1 MKILEVCTS
10 KSWGG
15 MEMRTIKVSQSFIQS
30 GHDLTLL
37 CYPNSSLNI
46 EANQSSIKTI
56 TLPFSNGIHIY
67 LILKLKKFLIKEKFE
82 IIHLQYSRDL
92 RFVIPATEG
101 IKPKIPVVLTK
112 RIGSYIN
119 KKNFIHKYL
128 YSKVDLITTISEV
141 IKKNVIETCPVNP
154 DKVEVIYNGINI
166 REFQNA
172 FKYRNKIRQEL
183 NINEDE
189 ILIGMF
195 GRFSPGKGHEE
206 FLKAAKIISDKKFNA
221 KFIIVGKE
229 SYGEKNYANKIYNL
243 AKELELDNVVKFLGY
258 RKDIPELM
266 SAIDILTVPS
276 YAEAFGNVAIE
287 GMAAAKPVV
296 ATNTD
301 GLVEIVIEDET
312 GLQIPPQ
319 NSNALSETLIKLIS
333 DEELR
338 KRFGEAGLKRVI
350 DVFNEDIQMK
360 KLENR
365 FLELIEINSK

>member
-15 MEMRTIKVSQSFIQS
+15 MEMRTIKVSQSFLQL
-30 GHDLTLL
+30 GHELTLL
-37 CYPNSSLNI
+37 CYPNSSLHK
-46 EANQSSIKTI
+46 EANQLSIKTI
-56 TLPFSNGIHIY
+56 VLPFSNSIHFN
-67 LILKLKKFLIKEKFE
+67 LIIKLRKFLIKEQFD

-92 RFVIPATEG
+92 RFIIPAIEK
-101 IKPKIPVVLTK
+101 IKPKVPVVLTK

-119 KKNFIHKYL
+119 KRNFFHKYL
-128 YSKVDLITTISEV
+128 YSRVDLVTTISEV
-141 IKKNVIETCPVNP
+141 IKKNVIDTCPIDP
-154 DKVEVIYNGINI
+154 SKVEVIYNGINI
-166 REFQNA
+166 KEFQDALN
-172 FKYRNKIRQEL
+172 YREKIRQEL
-183 NINEDE
+183 NISKDE
-189 ILIGMF
+189 VLIGMI

-206 FLKAAKIISDKKFNA
+206 FLKTAKIISDKKLNA
-221 KFIIVGKE
+221 KFIIVGNA
-229 SYGEKNYANKIYNL
+229 SYGEEDYANKIYNL
-243 AKELELDNVVKFLGY
+243 AKELELDNVVKFIGY

-266 SAIDILTVPS
+266 SAIDILTIPS

-301 GLVEIVIEDET
+301 GLAEIVVEDET

-319 NSNALSETLIKLIS
+319 NSNALSDALIKLIS

-338 KRFGEAGLKRVI
+338 KRFGEAGLRRAI
-350 DVFNEDIQMK
+350 NLFNEEKQMK

>member
-206 FLKAAKIISDKKFNA
+206 FLKAAKIISDKKINA

-319 NSNALSETLIKLIS
+319 NSNALIEALIKLIS

>member
-1 MKILEVCTS
+1 
-10 KSWGG
+10 
-15 MEMRTIKVSQSFIQS
+15 MEMRTIKVSKSLIQL

-46 EANQSSIKTI
+46 EAKQSSLKTI

-67 LILKLKKFLIKEKFE
+67 LIQKLKKFILKEKFD
-82 IIHLQYSRDL
+82 IIHLHYSRDL
-92 RFVIPATEG
+92 RFVIPAISQ

-141 IKKNVIETCPVNP
+141 IKKNVIETCPINP

-166 REFQNA
+166 HEFQNA
-172 FKYRNKIRQEL
+172 SKYREKIRHEL

-195 GRFSPGKGHEE
+195 GRFSPGKGYEE
-206 FLKAAKIISDKKFNA
+206 FLKAVKIISDKKLNT
-221 KFIIVGKE
+221 KFIIVGKS
-229 SYGEKNYANKIYNL
+229 SYGEENYANKIYNL
-243 AKELELDNVVKFLGY
+243 AKELELNDIVKFLGY

-266 SAIDILTVPS
+266 SAIDILAVPS

-301 GLVEIVIEDET
+301 GLVEIVINGET

-319 NSNALSETLIKLIS
+319 NFKALSEALIKLIN
-333 DEELR
+333 DVQLR
-338 KRFGEAGLKRVI
+338 KSFGEAGLKRVI
-350 DVFNEDIQMK
+350 NVFNEDIQMK

-365 FLELIEINSK
+365 FLELIKKNSK

>member
-1 MKILEVCTS
+1 
-10 KSWGG
+10 
-15 MEMRTIKVSQSFIQS
+15 
-30 GHDLTLL
+30 
-37 CYPNSSLNI
+37 
-46 EANQSSIKTI
+46 
-56 TLPFSNGIHIY
+56 
-67 LILKLKKFLIKEKFE
+67 
-82 IIHLQYSRDL
+82 LQYSRDL